1 MTSNAL
7 VRRNSAVV
15 SAGEAKAEPVRAAS
29 ARPDKNRRLH
39 DKIFTE
45 KLKSTLKEYTQ
56 KKARML
62 AKKKYIRS
70 YDHNSATGKS
80 KIDVESLG
88 QFDSLDLRK

>member
-1 MTSNAL
+1 MYSF
-7 VRRNSAVV
+7 
-15 SAGEAKAEPVRAAS
+15 S

-80 KIDVESLG
+80 QIDVESLG
-88 QFDSLDLRK
+88 QSYQANDDLHRER